1 MERVKRSFYWKC
13 ENVGRFILRSAWN
26 VGTNLYIFCS
36 ATIRFSSGK
45 EMPIIFPAPPT
56 PKALR
61 RLWRLLS
68 KMNIWF
74 FSCRTGST
82 QIPRMAS
89 YRQQLW
95 LIQNLIKI
103 FSFHYGRMKIHKI
116 AIKGVLRSLSRGW
129 AFCIVVSTEYRFF
142 SAYLYSQAQ
151 ALLQTFSMMSLKQF
165 NRRSVP
171 ITPCPMI
178 KSFHAEERWQISSCS
193 GGIFIRYASF
203 NPTYFGSQC
212 VPLTSLQGF
221 SR

>member
-129 AFCIVVSTEYRFF
+129 AFCIVV
-142 SAYLYSQAQ
+142 
-151 ALLQTFSMMSLKQF
+151 F
-165 NRRSVP
+165 NRISIFRCVFIFTSSS
-171 ITPCPMI
+171 TPSNFFYDVTEAIQSTLCPHHTLPNDEIISCRRAMTDFVMFWGC
-178 KSFHAEERWQISSCS
+178 FHLIC
-193 GGIFIRYASF
+193 F
-203 NPTYFGSQC
+203 
-212 VPLTSLQGF
+212 L
-221 SR
+221 